1 MFWLPKGWLPHS
13 AEWVLSLPR
22 APLGSIS
29 VNVWAL
35 ACGAVIVMIT
45 EGVVALWALKTKA
58 AESSKAQMSK
68 AKMEEPMKMKASD
81 SSQEKKEL

>member
-35 ACGAVIVMIT
+35 ACGAVIAMIT
-45 EGVVALWALKTKA
+45 EVVAALWTVKL
-58 AESSKAQMSK
+58 KAQ
-68 AKMEEPMKMKASD
+68 ATTGKMEEPVGMKAGNA
-81 SSQEKKEL
+81 SQEKKEL